1 MDLRKGLRLMSR
13 SATHCDVVTLI
24 EPGAGDA
31 WIGWHVRV
39 VWWRM
44 TDGKW
49 AQFRAFPRVWRT
61 TDELETYE
69 VARYADP
76 NRIKP

>member
-1 MDLRKGLRLMSR
+1 MSR

-24 EPGAGDA
+24 EPCDG
-31 WIGWHVRV
+31 GWDVRV

-49 AQFRAFPRVWRT
+49 VASQTPTRESGGRRRA
-61 TDELETYE
+61 
-69 VARYADP
+69 
-76 NRIKP
+76 

>member
-24 EPGAGDA
+24 APCDG
-31 WIGWHVRV
+31 GWDVRV

-49 AQFRAFPRVWRT
+49 SRLDTYPRVWRT
-61 TDELETYE
+61 TAELATFT